1 MKITYLL
8 ASSDITGGARVIFE
22 HVNRLI
28 DRGHRVHVVSQAA
41 GQPEW
46 FDLKTEVIPCSGDMA
61 SCIPPSDVV
70 VATFFT
76 HARQALAAKEAVCY
90 YLVQGDELFFGEEMQ
105 LSERKRL
112 SDESYRL
119 PLKMLSV
126 SGCVSRR
133 LKEQYGRESVKI
145 GNGVDVDLFSPR
157 ARKVRST
164 PGILVVGNEKLKFKG
179 IDDIYRA
186 SKNLRSEGVEFE
198 LVRVSQ
204 TEFVNT
210 DIPCEVIVRPSQE
223 VLAQTYSDC
232 DILVSGSHY
241 ESFSLPPLEAMACGT
256 AVVTTDNEGVREYA
270 VHGENALLVPVR
282 DANAMAG
289 AIRQLIECPELRQR
303 LVKRGRETALE
314 RSWDRVIDRLEY
326 TFEKDCHTR
335 KRPRI
340 SLCMIVK
347 NEEENIGLCLKN
359 AAPCVDQMVVVD
371 TGSVDRTVEIAEEHG
386 ATVYHHPWEN
396 DFARARNQSLSYA
409 TGDWVLCLDADEVL
423 SPPNYRLLADAVVQ
437 KKFAGLYFNIL
448 SCSHDGVETFSLL
461 SCRLFRNWPSF
472 RFEGALHE
480 QTTPSI
486 LKRGKIGRSE
496 VNILHYGYLD
506 FYMMQKDNKNRNIA
520 ILRQEKMRKPGDCL
534 TLFNLGRQL
543 AGMQRWQEAQHV
555 LFQAWKQVKDH
566 RLAYTAVLALE
577 MASCLHNLGQGHKAL
592 GILNEALLHHPGFTD
607 LVYARSVVK
616 RGMGDLT
623 GAAEDLA
630 TCVRMGDAPDI
641 YPHVFGRGSFRA
653 LSDLGEIAAEIGNK
667 RTARR
672 MFERALQ
679 IHREHAP
686 AAAGLVS
693 LLLDIQPDV
702 IEADLGSVIDLT
714 SLSVRKAALSVLR
727 AKGRLS
733 LVGRYF
739 PHEAKGTELALA
751 MIRVGRYQEAWDT
764 LMISPEEDAVRAPV
778 FAICA
783 AKGDAARC
791 KELPSAISP
800 TVMSYIRAMS
810 GKLEHC
816 AMFDGNTAAWALLSH
831 LLELREFT
839 LFERALCLAQ
849 RVFDDADLH
858 VALSDL
864 YRTHGY
870 YESAV
875 EEGLLAVRAG
885 CKEPRIYRMLADA
898 ARQKGLHDDA
908 ELFNQAALELRGNR
922 AV

>member
-28 DRGHRVHVVSQAA
+28 GRGHNVYVVSSD

-46 FDLKTEVIPCSGDMA
+46 FDLKTEVIPCSGEMSA
-61 SCIPPSDVV
+61 YIPPSDVV
-70 VATFFT
+70 VATFFN
-76 HARQALAAKEAVCY
+76 HARDALAAKEAVGY
-90 YLVQGDELFFGEEMQ
+90 YLVQGDEFFFGDDPGV
-105 LSERKRL
+105 LNWKRL
-112 SDESYRL
+112 SDQSYRL
-119 PLKMLSV
+119 PLRLLSV
-126 SGCVSRR
+126 SACVSRR

-145 GNGVDVDLFSPR
+145 GNGVDVDLFYPR
-157 ARKVRST
+157 ARKVRSI
-164 PGILVVGNEKLKFKG
+164 PRILVVGNEKLKFKG

-186 SKNLRSEGVEFE
+186 LKNLRSEGVEFE

-210 DIPCEVIVRPSQE
+210 DIPCEVIVRPTQE

-282 DANAMAG
+282 DVNAMAG

-303 LVKRGRETALE
+303 LVRRGRETALE

-409 TGDWVLCLDADEVL
+409 TGDWILYLDADEIL
-423 SPPNYRLLADAVVQ
+423 SSPNYRLLAEAVNQ

-461 SCRLFRNWPSF
+461 SCRLFRNRPSF

-480 QTTPSI
+480 QITPAI

-506 FYMMQKDNKNRNIA
+506 SHITQKDKNNRNLT
-520 ILRQEKMRKPGDCL
+520 ILRQEQRKKPGDCL

-543 AGMQRWQEAQHV
+543 AGMQRWQEAQRV
-555 LFQAWKQVKDH
+555 LYDAWKRVKDH
-566 RLAYTAVLALE
+566 SPAYTGVLALE
-577 MASCLHNLGQGHKAL
+577 LAICLHNSGQGQQ
-592 GILNEALLHHPGFTD
+592 GIDVLNEALVHHPRFTD
-607 LVYARSVVK
+607 LVYMRSLL
-616 RGMGDLT
+616 RRRMGDLA

-630 TCVRMGDAPDI
+630 TCVQMGEAPPV
-641 YPHVFGRGSFRA
+641 YPRVFGRGTFRA
-653 LSDLGEIAAEIGNK
+653 LCDLGEISAEIGQK
-667 RTARR
+667 KTARR

-679 IHREHAP
+679 INRFYAP

-693 LLLDIQPDV
+693 ALLDTEPGV
-702 IEADLGSVIDLT
+702 IETALGSVVDL
-714 SLSVRKAALSVLR
+714 SSPGVRTAVVDVLR
-727 AKGRLS
+727 AKGRSS

-739 PHEAKGTELALA
+739 PREATGTEIALCMVRA
-751 MIRVGRYQEAWDT
+751 KRYEEAWET
-764 LMISPEEDAVRAPV
+764 LVKSKQEDWARAPV

-783 AKGDAARC
+783 VKSGVARC
-791 KELPSAISP
+791 AELPPPLGAVVSCLAG
-800 TVMSYIRAMS
+800 AMS
-810 GKLEHC
+810 GDARDFIWSGWKK
-816 AMFDGNTAAWALLSH
+816 AVWLLLGH

-839 LFERALCLAQ
+839 LFGRALCLTE
-849 RVFDDADLH
+849 RLSDTDMDRH
-858 VALSDL
+858 VALCDL
-864 YRTHGY
+864 YRTHGFHD
-870 YESAV
+870 SAV
-875 EEGLLAVRAG
+875 EEGISAVQAG
-885 CKEPRIYRMLADA
+885 CTEAWVYRMLGDA
-898 ARQKGLHDDA
+898 AKEKGLSDDA
-908 ELFNQAALELRGNR
+908 ELFYKAALELAESK